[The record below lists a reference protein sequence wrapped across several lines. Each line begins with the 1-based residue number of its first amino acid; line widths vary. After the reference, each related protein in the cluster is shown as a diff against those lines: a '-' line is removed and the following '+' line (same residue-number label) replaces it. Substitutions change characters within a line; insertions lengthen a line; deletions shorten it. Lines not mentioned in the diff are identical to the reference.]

1 MRRLAVLGTVL
12 VLAGCGGDDGGG
24 DTTRAEWAAAANEV
38 CSTYGRRITALGTP
52 TTPAGAE
59 AFIRRAIPVARE
71 EVAKLRELE
80 TPEDDAA
87 KIDRMLDQV
96 EQGIGALQ
104 SVLSARASGDQAAV
118 DAATQRGRQASEASN
133 RAATELGATDCAAQ
147 PGAS

>member
-1 MRRLAVLGTVL
+1 VL
-12 VLAGCGGDDGGG
+12 VLAGCGGDGGG
-24 DTTRAEWAAAANEV
+24 GDDTTRAEWAAAANEV

-133 RAATELGATDCAAQ
+133 RTATELGATDCAAQ